1 MGAPLRGAVTEEVE
15 GKLRQ
20 PDLMF
25 SQTLQSHGGPREKP
39 HYPDLRR
46 RVEWELSPS
55 SLGWMGGWEGDRRE
69 NKINSPEAVWVD
81 LGHNHNPRGSH

>member
-1 MGAPLRGAVTEEVE
+1 MGAPLCGAITEEVE

-25 SQTLQSHGGPREKP
+25 SQTLQSHSGPREKP
-39 HYPDLRR
+39 QSPALRK
-46 RVEWELSPS
+46 RVGWELNPS
-55 SLGWMGGWEGDRRE
+55 SLGWMGGGDGGRRE
-69 NKINSPEAVWVD
+69 NKVNSPEGIWVD

>member
-1 MGAPLRGAVTEEVE
+1 MGAPLCGAITEEVE

-39 HYPDLRR
+39 QSPALRK
-46 RVEWELSPS
+46 RVGWELSPS
-55 SLGWMGGWEGDRRE
+55 G
-69 NKINSPEAVWVD
+69 
-81 LGHNHNPRGSH
+81 